1 MLTVTEVLQW
11 IVHIEQSSRCGLPAW
26 APVSGCVTMCDLTCL
41 ISCFGAS
48 DGKDLSKTKIVSP
61 TPTPGKS
68 PGQYVCVFPGCCSVY
83 NVPLS
88 PTVYELFCPI
98 VYQVSNR
105 LSTVQV
111 FILEFLCLG
120 DAFVFSLHVFLI

>member
-61 TPTPGKS
+61 APTPGKS

-83 NVPLS
+83 NLS
-88 PTVYELFCPI
+88 VRPFMNCSVQLFIKCPTVYQLF
-98 VYQVSNR
+98 N
-105 LSTVQV
+105 
-111 FILEFLCLG
+111 CL
-120 DAFVFSLHVFLI
+120 F